1 MKILLVNKFHYLK
14 GGSEKYYFELGE
26 LLKEQGHEVA
36 YFSMQDE
43 KNIKTD
49 CKEYFVEKFDLNNS
63 SKWKALNVIYNYRN
77 YKKMKEA
84 MEEFKPDIVHLN
96 NFQRQ
101 LSSSII
107 KAISRKNVPIVFTAH
122 DLQAI
127 CPAITMMDNEYNP
140 CELCLKGKYI
150 NCIKKKCNK
159 NSTIKS
165 MLGALEAYY
174 YRLNKI
180 YLRKIDAII
189 TPTEFYKKKLLEDG
203 ISKRKIYK
211 VHNFLNFEKYQD
223 NTYSNVKNEK
233 EFILYAGRLS
243 KEKGIFNL
251 LEAIKNIKNINLY
264 IAGDGPE
271 KINIESYIEKED
283 LESKVRLLGK
293 LDFDKLKEYIYKSK
307 FVVVPSTWYENGS
320 YIGMEAGAIG
330 RCVIGSNIGGI
341 PEIVVD
347 NKTGLLFE
355 FNSIKD
361 LEKKIKL
368 LLENNELRKK
378 MEVSAKS
385 YIKNEFSSLEH
396 YNKILKIYNKIIE
409 EKKGRK

>member
-1 MKILLVNKFHYLK
+1 M
-14 GGSEKYYFELGE
+14 
-26 LLKEQGHEVA
+26 
-36 YFSMQDE
+36 
-43 KNIKTD
+43 
-49 CKEYFVEKFDLNNS
+49 
-63 SKWKALNVIYNYRN
+63 
-77 YKKMKEA
+77 
-84 MEEFKPDIVHLN
+84 
-96 NFQRQ
+96 
-101 LSSSII
+101 
-107 KAISRKNVPIVFTAH
+107 
-122 DLQAI
+122 
-127 CPAITMMDNEYNP
+127 
-140 CELCLKGKYI
+140 
-150 NCIKKKCNK
+150 
-159 NSTIKS
+159 
-165 MLGALEAYY
+165 
-174 YRLNKI
+174 
-180 YLRKIDAII
+180 
-189 TPTEFYKKKLLEDG
+189 EDG

>member
-1 MKILLVNKFHYLK
+1 MKKAKLITSSAVVMTMVMSSIVPAFAYSKEETVYSKLK
-14 GGSEKYYFELGE
+14 TNGSEKTTVVSEHLINDQNE
-26 LLKEQGHEVA
+26 TSLDDQ
-36 YFSMQDE
+36 
-43 KNIKTD
+43 
-49 CKEYFVEKFDLNNS
+49 S
-63 SKWKALNVIYNYRN
+63 SL
-77 YKKMKEA
+77 
-84 MEEFKPDIVHLN
+84 
-96 NFQRQ
+96 
-101 LSSSII
+101 
-107 KAISRKNVPIVFTAH
+107 
-122 DLQAI
+122 
-127 CPAITMMDNEYNP
+127 
-140 CELCLKGKYI
+140 
-150 NCIKKKCNK
+150 
-159 NSTIKS
+159 
-165 MLGALEAYY
+165 
-174 YRLNKI
+174 
-180 YLRKIDAII
+180 
-189 TPTEFYKKKLLEDG
+189 
-203 ISKRKIYK
+203 
-211 VHNFLNFEKYQD
+211 
-223 NTYSNVKNEK
+223 
-233 EFILYAGRLS
+233 
-243 KEKGIFNL
+243 
-251 LEAIKNIKNINLY
+251 KNIKNINLY